1 MIFNS
6 NKPYSLPIRYH
17 VYFWLTYF
25 LFNTFRWGSYF
36 NDYVYSLK
44 TTLLGFPIHM
54 ALCYLN
60 ILVLMPHL
68 VYRKKYVLYIIT
80 VLSAI
85 FVMVVLKFNLTYLL
99 ITHNVWPEGP
109 QTINALTLNYTIDM
123 MMGELYV
130 MTFVTAIKITLDLLQ
145 EQKRVTDLEKSQLE
159 TELLFLKSQ
168 ISPHFFFNTL
178 NNIYSLSVEKS
189 NKTPKIV
196 LKLSELM
203 RYMLYETKGKKQT
216 LENEIMCIQN
226 YLDLERIRNGERL
239 EVNMYISGDIHDKEI
254 SPVLLLTFVENAFKH
269 GVENLR
275 ENAYLKMNLTADK
288 NQILFTIEN
297 NYDKTNP
304 SAQLKNSLRFSL
316 NLEQRFIKV
325 LLSAE
330 FYQEKSPFLLI
341 EIGCSFEID
350 IENVLHTRHRNH
362 RRSIQRRRNYRNRHL
377 QI

>member
-6 NKPYSLPIRYH
+6 SKLYRVPIRFH

-25 LFNTFRWGSYF
+25 VFNTFRWGSYF
-36 NDYVYSLK
+36 NDYIYSLK

-60 ILVLMPHL
+60 ILVLMPYL
-68 VYRKKYVLYIIT
+68 VYRKKYFLYIVT

-85 FVMVVLKFNLTYLL
+85 FVMVVIKFNLTYLF

-109 QTINALTLNYTIDM
+109 QTINNLTLNYTIDM

-130 MTFVTAIKITLDLLQ
+130 MTFVTAIKITFDLLQ
-145 EQKRVTDLEKSQLE
+145 EQRRVTDLEKSQLE

-203 RYMLYETKGKKQT
+203 RYMLYETKEKKQS

-269 GVENLR
+269 GVNK
-275 ENAYLKMNLTADK
+275 NTGNVVIDINFKVKGDYLYF
-288 NQILFTIEN
+288 IIS
-297 NYDKTNP
+297 NP
-304 SAQLKNSLRFSL
+304 MPEITVHKDNF
-316 NLEQRFIKV
+316 N
-325 LLSAE
+325 
-330 FYQEKSPFLLI
+330 KSSG
-341 EIGCSFEID
+341 IG
-350 IENVLHTRHRNH
+350 IENVKKRLELGYNKSDYKLSFKNKKNIFVVKLVIKVT
-362 RRSIQRRRNYRNRHL
+362 
-377 QI
+377 